1 MEPALSNCSLQVED
15 GGTIE
20 EKVKQQQAREQNA
33 IVWWGWE
40 TDDQWEQQ
48 WTQIY
53 GDTLQVKHMFYSKR
67 KCLIG

>member
-33 IVWWGWE
+33 IV
-40 TDDQWEQQ
+40 
-48 WTQIY
+48 
-53 GDTLQVKHMFYSKR
+53 
-67 KCLIG
+67 